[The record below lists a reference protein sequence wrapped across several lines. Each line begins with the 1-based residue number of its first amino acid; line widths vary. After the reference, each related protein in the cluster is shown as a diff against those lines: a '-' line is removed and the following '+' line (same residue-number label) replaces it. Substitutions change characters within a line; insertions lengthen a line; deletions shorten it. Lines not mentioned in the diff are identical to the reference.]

1 MTKVDFL
8 GAALGIS
15 TCITTLKMD
24 RNHEIQSD
32 KTSLSGSDLS
42 RQSKSQMFKLF
53 LKVELNQ

>member
-1 MTKVDFL
+1 MFAKL
-8 GAALGIS
+8 NEKGIKF
-15 TCITTLKMD
+15 LKMD